1 MSLQCCGSLV
11 SSKGSRRSFRSVSLR
26 FTSCAALS
34 GALVSFGQ
42 AAPQVFEDNSGWRQS
57 ERTARRGA
65 LASGNVR
72 ARSSLDSNALCCSA
86 GSRVQIQS
94 VQCSAVQYAAA
105 GAEPLFCCALLHC
118 TAPSRTPL
126 RVFGSLCAQLAVRC
140 PAFGVQKTVVR
151 STVDCA
157 VFSGRCGVQLLS
169 CVLHTTHAVQN
180 RTEQNKTRSE
190 WRGAARRRT
199 WRASGL
205 NEQHG
210 ATNWPQRV
218 HSSRHELINS
228 LTLCEQRGG
237 AFTSRAIIAPIIYL
251 FCSLILFLFLFL
263 FSTCLSTLRL
273 AVVAP

>member
-1 MSLQCCGSLV
+1 MLLRRE
-11 SSKGSRRSFRSVSLR
+11 SRTNTV
-26 FTSCAALS
+26 
-34 GALVSFGQ
+34 GA
-42 AAPQVFEDNSGWRQS
+42 
-57 ERTARRGA
+57 
-65 LASGNVR
+65 
-72 ARSSLDSNALCCSA
+72 
-86 GSRVQIQS
+86 
-94 VQCSAVQYAAA
+94 VQCSAVRGGRCRAFVLLCSAALHC
-105 GAEPLFCCALLHC
+105 AEPHSSACVRF
-118 TAPSRTPL
+118 SL
-126 RVFGSLCAQLAVRC
+126 RSTRCSVSGVR
-140 PAFGVQKTVVR
+140 R
-151 STVDCA
+151 SEDCSARTVDCA